1 MPPLKGEG
9 QQSEAHMRSLT
20 TLSLLLASTAS
31 VMSAEIRSSSRID
44 AVTVYPSGAE
54 VTRVGRVTMERGEHV
69 ILFTDLPA
77 QALSGSLRVEGKAT
91 GTLEIGSVDTRRVF
105 VARSDSAVAATE
117 RKQLE
122 DAIEKLKDERAV
134 LQTTVEAAQA
144 QKMLINNLANLPM
157 QPSAPNSAA
166 TQPDWSQLFTLIG
179 QRSAEAQKTILDS
192 QIRIRETDRQIAD
205 LMRKLTSVAP
215 AQEERTEVKVF
226 VNAAG
231 ALDADLTIRYQVRAA
246 SWTPFY
252 DARLSTGTRDQ
263 APKLQLIRRASIQQR
278 TGESWDDV
286 QLALS
291 TARPGAGSVAPVLNP
306 MTVDYA
312 PDAPPPP
319 RQPMGYGGGLMD
331 RDARERADGQTN
343 HFAKAAAE
351 KNRMEETPADIVDEI
366 RTGVEAQAF
375 QAVYSIAG
383 RVAVPATG
391 EMKRVQIDDMA
402 LDPTLT
408 ARTVPKAEQKA
419 YLYAK
424 LTMARG
430 TPVLPG
436 TVSLFRDATFVG
448 NGQLPLLAPG
458 EEHELGFG
466 VDDMIRVRHAVVEDK
481 RGETGLIATSKTD
494 VRNYRITVKNL
505 HERPIQLRV
514 LDQIPVAQNDAI
526 KIELQ
531 GRTVPT
537 RRDVEDKRGVMAW
550 DMTLT
555 PDEEKA
561 VEFGYRVSWPGTKK
575 VIYGAGL

>member
-20 TLSLLLASTAS
+20 ALSLLPASTAS
-31 VMSAEIRSSSRID
+31 VMSAEIKGSSRID

-105 VARSDSAVAATE
+105 VPRSDSAVAATE
-117 RKQLE
+117 RKQIE

-134 LQTTVEAAQA
+134 LQTAVEAAQA
-144 QKMLINNLANLPM
+144 QKVLINNLANLPM

-205 LMRKLTSVAP
+205 LTRKLTSVAP

-291 TARPGAGSVAPVLNP
+291 TARPGAGSAAPILNP

-312 PDAPPPP
+312 PEAPPPAQP
-319 RQPMGYGGGLMD
+319 RAPMGYGGALMD
-331 RDARERADGQTN
+331 RDASERADGQTN
-343 HFAKAAAE
+343 HFARAAQE
-351 KNRMEETPADIVDEI
+351 KNRREETPVDEI
-366 RTGVEAQAF
+366 RTEVEAQAF

-391 EMKRVQIDDMA
+391 EMKRVQIDDIA

-436 TVSLFRDATFVG
+436 TVSLFRDSTFVG

-481 RGETGLIATSKTD
+481 RGETGLISTSKTD

-531 GRTVPT
+531 GRTAPT

-561 VEFGYRVSWPGTKK
+561 VEFGYRVTWPGAKK

>member
-1 MPPLKGEG
+1 
-9 QQSEAHMRSLT
+9 MRSLT
-20 TLSLLLASTAS
+20 ILSLLLASTAS
-31 VMSAEIRSSSRID
+31 VMSAEIKGSSRID
-44 AVTVYPSGAE
+44 AVTVYPLGAE
-54 VTRVGRVTMERGEHV
+54 VTRVGRVTIERGEHV

-77 QALSGSLRVEGKAT
+77 QALSSSLRVEGRAS

-105 VARSDSAVAATE
+105 VPRSDSAVAATE
-117 RKQLE
+117 RKQIE
-122 DAIEKLKDERAV
+122 DAIEKLKDERAL
-134 LQTTVEAAQA
+134 LQAAVEAAQA
-144 QKMLINNLANLPM
+144 QKALINNLANLPM

-166 TQPDWSQLFTLIG
+166 MQPDWAQLFTLIG

-192 QIRIRETDRQIAD
+192 QIRMRETDRQIID
-205 LMRKLTSVAP
+205 LTRKLTSVAP

-226 VNAAG
+226 VNAAAG
-231 ALDADLTIRYQVRAA
+231 LDADLTIRYQVPAA

-291 TARPGAGSVAPVLNP
+291 TARPGAGSAAPILNP

-312 PDAPPPP
+312 PDMPPQA
-319 RQPMGYGGGLMD
+319 QPAEARGYAGTLMD
-331 RDARERADGQTN
+331 RDVAGEENADGQMKL
-343 HFAKAAAE
+343 FARRARE
-351 KNRMEETPADIVDEI
+351 QNRREDTPAQIADEVRSGI
-366 RTGVEAQAF
+366 EAQPF

-383 RVAVPATG
+383 RVAVPTTG
-391 EMKRVQIDDMA
+391 EMKRVQVDEIS

-408 ARTVPKAEQKA
+408 ARTVPKTEQKA

-424 LTMARG
+424 LTTARG
-430 TPVLPG
+430 TPILPG

-448 NGQLPLLAPG
+448 TGKLPLLAPG

-466 VDDMIRVRHAVVEDK
+466 VDDMIRVRHAVVDDK
-481 RGETGLIATSKTD
+481 RGETGLISTSKTD

-505 HERPIQLRV
+505 HERPIPLRV

-531 GRTVPT
+531 GRTAPT
-537 RRDVEDKRGVMAW
+537 RRDVEDKRGVLAW

-561 VEFGYRVSWPGTKK
+561 VEFGYRVTWPGAKR
-575 VIYGAGL
+575 VIYGAGF

>member
-1 MPPLKGEG
+1 
-9 QQSEAHMRSLT
+9 MRSLT
-20 TLSLLLASTAS
+20 ALSVLLASTAGA
-31 VMSAEIRSSSRID
+31 MCAEIQSNSRID

-54 VTRVGRVTMERGEHV
+54 VTRIGRVTMERGEHV

-77 QALSGSLRVEGKAT
+77 QALSASLRVEGRAT
-91 GTLEIGSVDTRRVF
+91 GMLEIGSVDTRRVF
-105 VARSDSAVAATE
+105 VPRSDSAVAATE
-117 RKQLE
+117 RKQIE
-122 DAIEKLKDERAV
+122 DAIEKLKDERAL
-134 LQTTVEAAQA
+134 LQTAVEAAQA
-144 QKMLINNLANLPM
+144 QKVLINNLANLPM

-179 QRSAEAQKTILDS
+179 QRSAEAQKTILDT

-205 LMRKLTSVAP
+205 LTRKLTTVAP
-215 AQEERTEVKVF
+215 SQEERTEVKVF
-226 VNAAG
+226 VNAAA

-291 TARPGAGSVAPVLNP
+291 TARPGAGSAAPILNP

-312 PDAPPPP
+312 PDAQPAQAQS
-319 RQPMGYGGGLMD
+319 RGPMGNGRGFTD
-331 RDARERADGQTN
+331 QDAAGESPDGQ
-343 HFAKAAAE
+343 FAKVARE
-351 KNRMEETPADIVDEI
+351 KNRAEEAPVDVSQI
-366 RTGVEAQAF
+366 RTEVEAQPF
-375 QAVYSIAG
+375 QAVYAIAG

-391 EMKRVQIDDMA
+391 EMKRVQIDDVA
-402 LDPTLT
+402 LDPVLT
-408 ARTVPKAEQKA
+408 ARTVPKADQKA

-436 TVSLFRDATFVG
+436 TVSLFRDTTFVG

-466 VDDMIRVRHAVVEDK
+466 VDDMIRVRHAVIEDK
-481 RGETGLIATSKTD
+481 RGETGLISTSKTD
-494 VRNYRITVKNL
+494 LRNYRITVKNL
-505 HERPIQLRV
+505 HERAIQLSV

-531 GRTVPT
+531 GRTAPT
-537 RRDVEDKRGVMAW
+537 RRDAEDKRGVMAW

-561 VEFGYRVSWPGTKK
+561 VEFGYRVTWPGAKR
-575 VIYGAGL
+575 VVYGAGL

>member
-1 MPPLKGEG
+1 
-9 QQSEAHMRSLT
+9 
-20 TLSLLLASTAS
+20 
-31 VMSAEIRSSSRID
+31 MSAEIKGSSRID
-44 AVTVYPSGAE
+44 AVTVYPLGAE
-54 VTRVGRVTMERGEHV
+54 VTRTGRVTMERGEHV

-77 QALSGSLRVEGKAT
+77 QALPGSLRVEGRAT
-91 GTLEIGSVDTRRVF
+91 GTLEIGSVDTRRIF
-105 VARSDSAVAATE
+105 VPRSDSAVAATE
-117 RKQLE
+117 RKQIE
-122 DAIEKLKDERAV
+122 DAIEKLKDERAL
-134 LQTTVEAAQA
+134 LQAAVEAAQA
-144 QKMLINNLANLPM
+144 QKALINNLANLPV
-157 QPSAPNSAA
+157 QPSAPNSTA

-179 QRSAEAQKTILDS
+179 QRSAEAQKSILDA
-192 QIRIRETDRQIAD
+192 QIRMRETDRQIAD
-205 LMRKLTSVAP
+205 LTRKLTSVAP
-215 AQEERTEVKVF
+215 AQDERTEVKVF
-226 VNAAG
+226 VNASG

-291 TARPGAGSVAPVLNP
+291 TARPGAGSAAPILNP

-312 PDAPPPP
+312 PNEPAQAQS
-319 RQPMGYGGGLMD
+319 RGPMGNLGGGLMD
-331 RDARERADGQTN
+331 RDARERADGQIN
-343 HFAKAAAE
+343 EFAKTASE
-351 KNRMEETPADIVDEI
+351 QNRREDAPADIVDEI
-366 RTGVEAQAF
+366 STSVEAQPF
-375 QAVYSIAG
+375 QAVYAIAG

-391 EMKRVQIDDMA
+391 EMKRVQIDDVA
-402 LDPTLT
+402 LDPVLT

-436 TVSLFRDATFVG
+436 VVSLFRDATFVG
-448 NGQLPLLAPG
+448 TGQLPLLAPG

-466 VDDMIRVRHAVVEDK
+466 VDDLIRVRHAVVEDK
-481 RGETGLIATSKTD
+481 RGETGLITTSKID

-531 GRTVPT
+531 GRTAPT
-537 RRDVEDKRGVMAW
+537 LRNVEDKRGVLAW

-555 PDEEKA
+555 PDDEKA
-561 VEFGYRVSWPGTKK
+561 VEFGYRVTWPGAKR

>member
-1 MPPLKGEG
+1 
-9 QQSEAHMRSLT
+9 MRLLIAT
-20 TLSLLLASTAS
+20 SLLLASTAS
-31 VMSAEIRSSSRID
+31 IMAADISATSRID
-44 AVTVYPSGAE
+44 AVTVYPIGAE
-54 VTRVGRVTMERGEHV
+54 VMRVGRVTMERGEHA

-77 QALSGSLRVEGKAT
+77 QAVSGSIRVEGKAT
-91 GTLEIGSVDTRRVF
+91 GTLEIGSVDTRRISVPRTD
-105 VARSDSAVAATE
+105 ATIAATE
-117 RKQLE
+117 RKQIE

-134 LQTTVEAAQA
+134 LQAGVEAAEA
-144 QKMLINNLANLPM
+144 QKVLINNLVNLPR
-157 QPSAPNSAA
+157 QPAAANSAA
-166 TQPDWSQLFTLIG
+166 AQPDWSQLFTLIG
-179 QRSAEAQKTILDS
+179 QRSAEAQKTILDT

-205 LMRKLTSVAP
+205 LTRKLTTVAP
-215 AQEERTEVKVF
+215 SQEERTEVKVF
-226 VNAAG
+226 VNAAA

-291 TARPGAGSVAPVLNP
+291 TARPGAGSAAPILNP

-312 PDAPPPP
+312 PDL
-319 RQPMGYGGGLMD
+319 QPAQAQSREQIGYGSGFTNQDTAGESPDGQLNHLAKV
-331 RDARERADGQTN
+331 AREKKRA
-343 HFAKAAAE
+343 
-351 KNRMEETPADIVDEI
+351 EETPVDVDQV
-366 RTGVEAQAF
+366 RTEVEAQPF
-375 QAVYSIAG
+375 QAVYAIAG

-391 EMKRVQIDDMA
+391 EMKRVHIDDVA
-402 LDPTLT
+402 LDPVLT

-424 LTMARG
+424 LTTARG

-436 TVSLFRDATFVG
+436 TVSLFRDMTFVG

-466 VDDMIRVRHAVVEDK
+466 VDDMIRVRHAVIEDK
-481 RGETGLIATSKTD
+481 RGETGLISTSKTD
-494 VRNYRITVKNL
+494 LRNYRITVKNL

-531 GRTVPT
+531 GRTAPT

-561 VEFGYRVSWPGTKK
+561 VEFGYRVTWPGAKR

>member
-1 MPPLKGEG
+1 
-9 QQSEAHMRSLT
+9 MRSLT
-20 TLSLLLASTAS
+20 TLSLLLASTAG
-31 VMSAEIRSSSRID
+31 VMSAEIKGSSRVD

-54 VTRVGRVTMERGEHV
+54 VTRIGRVTVERGEHV

-77 QALSGSLRVEGKAT
+77 QALPGSLRVEGKAT

-105 VARSDSAVAATE
+105 VPRSDSAAAATE
-117 RKQLE
+117 RKQIE
-122 DAIEKLKDERAV
+122 DAIEKLKDERAL
-134 LQTTVEAAQA
+134 LQTAVEAAQA
-144 QKMLINNLANLPM
+144 QKALINNLANLPM

-205 LMRKLTSVAP
+205 LARKLTSVAA

-231 ALDADLTIRYQVRAA
+231 VLDADLTIRYQVRAA

-291 TARPGAGSVAPVLNP
+291 TARPGAGSAAPVLNP

-312 PDAPPPP
+312 PEAPPPQP
-319 RQPMGYGGGLMD
+319 RQSGPGRGFGGGLMD
-331 RDARERADGQTN
+331 REAAGERPDGQTN
-343 HFAKAAAE
+343 HFARAAQE
-351 KNRMEETPADIVDEI
+351 KNRREETPVDVDEI

-391 EMKRVQIDDMA
+391 EMKRVQIDDMS

-436 TVSLFRDATFVG
+436 TVSLFRDSTFVG

-466 VDDMIRVRHAVVEDK
+466 VDDMIRVRHAVVDDK

-531 GRTVPT
+531 GRTAPT

-561 VEFGYRVSWPGTKK
+561 VEFGYRVTWPGAKK